1 MYCFD
6 VPIHIATMRA
16 TRIIYMNKQEKLRNF
31 IKGQSAVLLAL
42 PEPLG
47 QVLMMAGM
55 AVRLLD

>member
-1 MYCFD
+1 
-6 VPIHIATMRA
+6 
-16 TRIIYMNKQEKLRNF
+16 MNKQAKLRNF

-47 QVLMMAGM
+47 QGLMMAGM